1 MPAPCFATAADVE
14 TEKTIFGIIRAARPD
29 DAVLGEEGGQQ
40 GVGDAVR
47 QWVVDPLCGTLNY
60 AAGSML
66 VAVNVALRD
75 GAAAVADPFSGEVF
89 FTRRGD
95 RLGAAGRGR
104 RRTADAHARY
114 PIGGRQPG
122 SAVPECARIPDR
134 GRAGP
139 PRVRRTFPTSC
150 RIHVTGTGLGG
161 CRQARRMCH
170 RWRRP
175 LQERALRGRHRAGLC
190 RARSRHERGS
200 GPAPTALGGE
210 SRPTARRGRGS
221 RPRWCRAARLLRG
234 QPARWVMPR
243 IAS

>member
-1 MPAPCFATAADVE
+1 MLCHGCRHRDREDDPRHHPCRTARRR
-14 TEKTIFGIIRAARPD
+14 G
-29 DAVLGEEGGQQ
+29 
-40 GVGDAVR
+40 
-47 QWVVDPLCGTLNY
+47 
-60 AAGSML
+60 
-66 VAVNVALRD
+66 
-75 GAAAVADPFSGEVF
+75 
-89 FTRRGD
+89 TRRGRRAAGCRRRCAPVVGGSPVRHVELRCRQHAGGRQRGAARWGGGGGRPVQRGGVLHRRGD
-95 RLGAAGRGR
+95 HWGAAGRGR

-150 RIHVTGTGLGG
+150 RIHVTGAGLGG

-200 GPAPTALGGE
+200 ESAPTALGGE
-210 SRPTARRGRGS
+210 ARPTARRGRGR